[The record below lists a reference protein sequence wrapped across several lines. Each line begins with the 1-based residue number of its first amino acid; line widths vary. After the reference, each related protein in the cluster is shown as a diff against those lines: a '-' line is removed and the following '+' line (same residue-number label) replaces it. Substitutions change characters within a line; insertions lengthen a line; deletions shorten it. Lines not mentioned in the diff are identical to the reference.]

1 MLHILWLSLAVQ
13 RMNVLVNLNNIT
25 VCLLMQAKAKVVQIH
40 KPTFMTKEKCP
51 KIGADYIPFLEVFS
65 CEQPKTSSAMHY
77 VATTL
82 IIQEMVETLHATTAH
97 TQ

>member
-1 MLHILWLSLAVQ
+1 MLHIQWLFLAAQ
-13 RMNVLVNLNNIT
+13 RMNDLYNLNNIT

-51 KIGADYIPFLEVFS
+51 KIGANYIPFLEVL
-65 CEQPKTSSAMHY
+65 CCIQTKTGSAMHY

>member
-1 MLHILWLSLAVQ
+1 
-13 RMNVLVNLNNIT
+13 MNDLYNLNNIT

-40 KPTFMTKEKCP
+40 KPTFMTKEKYP
-51 KIGADYIPFLEVFS
+51 KIGANNIPFLEVL
-65 CEQPKTSSAMHY
+65 CCIQTKTGSAMHY

-82 IIQEMVETLHATTAH
+82 IIQEMVETLHTTTAH

>member
-1 MLHILWLSLAVQ
+1 
-13 RMNVLVNLNNIT
+13 MNDLYNLNNIT

-51 KIGADYIPFLEVFS
+51 KIGADYIPFLEVFC
-65 CEQPKTSSAMHY
+65 CEQTKTGSAMHY

-82 IIQEMVETLHATTAH
+82 IIQEMVETLHATTAY